1 MEAREIKALQIA
13 ATMPLKRTTYG
24 WQVPSQSGKGTYRVA
39 STNPDMAQMDMV
51 SGLGCTCPDYE
62 LRGLPCK
69 HVMAVEYTIK
79 REITADGEI
88 VTESVRVTY
97 GQD

>member
-24 WQVPSQSGKGTYRVA
+24 WKVPSQTGKGTYTVA
-39 STNPDMAQMDMV
+39 STNPDLAQLDMV
-51 SGLGCTCPDYE
+51 SGLACTCPDFDE
-62 LRGLPCK
+62 RQLPCK

-79 REITADGEI
+79 REITPK
-88 VTESVRVTY
+88 VR
-97 GQD
+97 